1 MGRAPQQQRR
11 HEGESEATAKEKAD
25 QEQVFV
31 YGLNLNGGRCP
42 HHVGKWTEFSKI
54 CSLLTLSS
62 LNLLVSF
69 HPDDSIMRIA
79 SQNP

>member
-42 HHVGKWTEFSKI
+42 HHVGKSTDFSKI
-54 CSLLTLSS
+54 YEYMLVLDLVELKLTGLSS
-62 LNLLVSF
+62 
-69 HPDDSIMRIA
+69 P
-79 SQNP
+79 